1 MGGFFGVAS
10 REDCVG
16 SLFYGTDYHSHLGT
30 RRGGL
35 AVAGHSGISRFIH
48 DITNAQFRSKF
59 EQDLPRLE
67 GRSGIGVISDSEDQ
81 PLIIGSHL
89 GTWALVM
96 VGIVRN
102 SRALTARLFRTHGAH
117 FSEMTGS
124 EVNPAE
130 VVAALISS
138 EESFESGIRK
148 AQEAIEGSC
157 SLLLLTEQGI
167 WAARDIRGRTPV
179 ILGSSPSGNA
189 VTMETCA
196 LPNTGFE
203 PVRDL
208 GPGEVVRVTAEGFET
223 RVAPVAASRICA
235 FLWVY
240 YGYPSSSYE
249 GVNVEQ
255 FRYRNGELMARGDAT
270 AADGVAGI
278 PDSGTT
284 YALGYSHASGLP
296 FARPFVKYTPTWS
309 RSFMPQSQAD
319 RELVARMKL
328 IPVRELTSGHR
339 LLFCDDSIVRGTQ
352 LRDTFG
358 KLYRFG
364 AREIHLRIACPPLLY
379 GCRFLNFSR
388 SRSEMDLAGRRAVHE
403 LEGRLDEVPP
413 AYLQPDSPQYAAMT
427 DRIARSL
434 QLTSLRYQTV
444 SAMTDAIGVG
454 SDRLCTYCWTG
465 RDP

>member
-10 REDCVG
+10 REDCVAN
-16 SLFYGTDYHSHLGT
+16 LFYGTDYHSHLGT

-35 AVAGHSGISRFIH
+35 AVAGRDGIARFIH

-59 EQDLPRLE
+59 EHDLPKLA
-67 GRSGIGVISDSEDQ
+67 GRIGVGVISDSEDQ

-96 VGIVRN
+96 VGVIRN
-102 SRALTARLFRTHGAH
+102 SLALTRELCRTHGAH

-130 VVAALISS
+130 IVAALISR
-138 EESFESGIRK
+138 EASFEAGIRSAQK
-148 AQEAIEGSC
+148 AIDGSC
-157 SLLLLTEQGI
+157 SVLLLTEKGI
-167 WAARDIRGRTPV
+167 WAARDLHGRTPV
-179 ILGSSPSGNA
+179 ILGTAPSGNA

-196 LPNTGFE
+196 LANTGFE

-208 GPGEVVRVTAEGFET
+208 GPGEVVRITPEGFET
-223 RVAPVAASRICA
+223 LLPPVDTCRLCA

-249 GVNVEQ
+249 GVNVEE
-255 FRYRNGELMARGDAT
+255 FRYRDGMSL
-270 AADGVAGI
+270 ADTDDTSADCVAGI
-278 PDSGTT
+278 PDSGTS
-284 YALGYSHASGLP
+284 YAVGYSHRKGLP
-296 FARPFVKYTPTWS
+296 FVRPFVKYTPTWS

-328 IPVRELTSGHR
+328 IPIRELAKGRS

-358 KLYRFG
+358 RLFHVG
-364 AREIHLRIACPPLLY
+364 AREIHLRIACPPLLF

-388 SRSEMDLAGRRAVHE
+388 SRSEMELAARRAVSE
-403 LEGRLDEVPP
+403 LEGGADEVPP
-413 AYLQPDSPQYAAMT
+413 AYLQETSAEYAAMT
-427 DRIARSL
+427 EKIARSL
-434 QLTSLRYQTV
+434 ALTSLRYQTV
-444 SAMTDAIGVG
+444 DGMLEAIGTPASKV
-454 SDRLCTYCWTG
+454 CTYCWTG
-465 RDP
+465 RD